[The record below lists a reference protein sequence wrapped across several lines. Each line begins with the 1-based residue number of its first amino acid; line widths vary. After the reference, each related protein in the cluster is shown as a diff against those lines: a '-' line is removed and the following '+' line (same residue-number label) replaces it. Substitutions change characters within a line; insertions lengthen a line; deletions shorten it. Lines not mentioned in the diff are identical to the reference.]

1 MFTNMFKIKDSIR
14 LSDSFGIKLSIFLVI
29 LLVGINGIYIYSK
42 LNDLKESR
50 QRISDILEFR
60 EQIDMIF
67 EAVQKSDLGMRGFYI
82 NPDNKMLQPH
92 TESIT
97 DQQNSLK
104 ILTSLFQKYGLST
117 QHLQEFMGK
126 VKVYIDM
133 NDQLIKKIRSGDL
146 AYVTDV
152 VKSDPG
158 YKLWLDYSEFIP
170 EVDNFLTDLNQ
181 TTERNYQQDVLTMI
195 FVQVLILLIGVP
207 ALLTI
212 LSRINSSQRKR
223 HALFAG
229 IDASNRQYVFDNQE
243 AIDSKEEERIID
255 YLKKNLAEASEFIKE
270 VTNRNYNVT
279 WQGLT
284 DSLAEFN
291 RDNLA
296 GNMIKMRDHMK
307 EVKIK
312 DDQHLWTV
320 NGLAMFSDII
330 RNNMNDI
337 SLFADRI
344 VSELVK
350 YVNANQAAFFVVN
363 EEQGLL
369 ELKGCFAYD
378 RKKFVEHGIE
388 KGFGLAGQCW
398 VDKQF
403 IELKE
408 IPSDYVSITSGLGEA
423 TPTYLIIAPLL
434 AEEKVMGV
442 IEIASFEVFEPHKV
456 GFIETLCASIGSSLA
471 MISANE
477 KSGILLQESKEM
489 AERLRSQEEELLQNT
504 EELQATQE
512 EMQRKLQAAERK
524 IAAVE
529 KLIGIIELDDKLK
542 LANEQAIYEA
552 LKGKDT

>member
-1 MFTNMFKIKDSIR
+1 MFKFKDSIR
-14 LSDSFGIKLSIFLVI
+14 LSDSFGIRLSIFLVI

-42 LNDLKESR
+42 LGDLKESR
-50 QRISDILEFR
+50 QRIADILEFR

-82 NPDNKMLQPH
+82 NPDDKMLKPH
-92 TESIT
+92 SESLT
-97 DQQNSLK
+97 DQQKSLK
-104 ILTSLFQKYGLST
+104 ILTALFQKYGLET
-117 QHLQEFMGK
+117 RHLLEFMGK
-126 VKVYIDM
+126 VRVYIEL
-133 NDQLIKKIRSGDL
+133 NDLLIEKIRAGDL
-146 AYVTDV
+146 AYVSEV

-158 YKLWLDYSEFIP
+158 YQLWLDYSEFIP
-170 EVDNFLTDLNQ
+170 VVDQFLTELNQ
-181 TTERNYQQDVLTMI
+181 KSEENYQQDILTMI

-212 LSRINSSQRKR
+212 LNSITTSQRKR
-223 HALFAG
+223 HALFSS
-229 IDASNRQYVFDNQE
+229 IDASNRKFVFDNQE
-243 AIDSKEEERIID
+243 PIDSREEEQIID

-270 VTNRNYNVT
+270 VTNRNYHVSWT
-279 WQGLT
+279 GLT

-307 EVKIK
+307 EVKLK

-330 RNNMNDI
+330 RNNMNDLT
-337 SLFADRI
+337 LFADRI

-350 YVNANQAAFFVVN
+350 YTEANQAAFFVVN
-363 EEQGLL
+363 EDQEML

-378 RKKFVEHGIE
+378 RKKFVNQGIE
-388 KGFGLAGQCW
+388 KGHGLAGQCW
-398 VDKQF
+398 QDKQL
-403 IELKE
+403 ILLKE
-408 IPSDYVSITSGLGEA
+408 VPKEYVSITSGLGEA
-423 TPTYLIIAPLL
+423 TPTYLIVAPLL
-434 AEEKVMGV
+434 AEGKVMGV
-442 IEIASFEVFEPHKV
+442 IEIASFEVFESYKV
-456 GFIETLCASIGSSLA
+456 GFIESLCASIGSSLA

-477 KSGILLQESKEM
+477 KTGILLQESKEM

-512 EMQRKLQAAERK
+512 EMQRKLQSAERK

-529 KLIGIIELDDKLK
+529 KLVGKIEVDDKSTLV
-542 LANEQAIYEA
+542 NEHEIYEA
-552 LKGKDT
+552 LGGKE

>member
-1 MFTNMFKIKDSIR
+1 MSKFKDSIR

-29 LLVGINGIYIYSK
+29 LLVGINGIYIYGK

-50 QRISDILEFR
+50 QQINDIIEFR

-92 TESIT
+92 TESIA

-104 ILTSLFQKYGLST
+104 ILTSLFQKYGLET

-126 VKVYIDM
+126 VKTYIDL
-133 NDQLIKKIRSGDL
+133 NDLLIKKIREGDL
-146 AYVTDV
+146 EYVSAI

-158 YKLWLDYSEFIP
+158 YKLWLEYSEFIP
-170 EVDNFLTDLNQ
+170 EVDTFLTDLNQ
-181 TTERNYQQDVLTMI
+181 KSEWKYQRDVLTMI
-195 FVQVLILLIGVP
+195 FVQILILIIGVP

-212 LSRINSSQRKR
+212 LNRITTSQRKR
-223 HALFAG
+223 HTLFAG
-229 IDASNRQYVFDNQE
+229 IDASNRQFVFDNQE
-243 AIDSKEEERIID
+243 SIDSKEEERIID

-270 VTNRNYNVT
+270 VTNRNYNVSWT
-279 WQGLT
+279 GLT
-284 DSLAEFN
+284 QNLAEYN
-291 RDNLA
+291 RNNLA
-296 GNMIKMRDHMK
+296 GNLIKMRDHMK
-307 EVKIK
+307 EVKVK

-337 SLFADRI
+337 AQFADRI

-350 YVNANQAAFFVVN
+350 YVEANQAAFFVVN
-363 EEQGLL
+363 EDHELL

-378 RKKFVEHGIE
+378 RKKFVDRGIE
-388 KGFGLAGQCW
+388 KGYGLAGQCW

-423 TPTYLIIAPLL
+423 TPTYLIVAPLL

-442 IEIASFEVFEPHKV
+442 IEIASFEVFEPYKV
-456 GFIETLCASIGSSLA
+456 GFIQNLCASIGSSLA

-477 KSGILLQESKEM
+477 RTTMLLQESKEM

-512 EMQRKLQAAERK
+512 EMQRKLQTAEHK

-529 KLIGIIELDDKLK
+529 KLVGKIEMDDKSTLV
-542 LANEQAIYEA
+542 NEQAIYDA
-552 LKGKDT
+552 LRGEDK